1 MHANMLQF
9 DDVSMHAE
17 TSGAY
22 NKQQYAKVW
31 TISGLVKRLA
41 KICNNQPFTQI
52 IQSPLVLIVKKEKER
67 ERRRKREKEQKQS
80 KHSNQATMA

>member
-31 TISGLVKRLA
+31 TISGPSISITTCKDM
-41 KICNNQPFTQI
+41 Q
-52 IQSPLVLIVKKEKER
+52 QSTIYPNHTIPAGTY
-67 ERRRKREKEQKQS
+67 S
-80 KHSNQATMA
+80 

>member
-31 TISGLVKRLA
+31 TISGPS
-41 KICNNQPFTQI
+41 ISNNDLQ
-52 IQSPLVLIVKKEKER
+52 R
-67 ERRRKREKEQKQS
+67 Y
-80 KHSNQATMA
+80 ATINHLPKSYNPRWYL

>member
-22 NKQQYAKVW
+22 NKQQHAKVW
-31 TISGLVKRLA
+31 TIGGPS
-41 KICNNQPFTQI
+41 ISNNDLQI
-52 IQSPLVLIVKKEKER
+52 Y
-67 ERRRKREKEQKQS
+67 
-80 KHSNQATMA
+80 TT